1 MSTDTT
7 SSSTTSAS
15 LPSDPNDPSSPTP
28 PGGPASSRGGWSA
41 FARALSF
48 RNASAIWVLVIIMI
62 VFSTTIPHLFLTQ
75 RTWSTMLDTQV
86 VAALTAVAL
95 VIPLAAG
102 VFNIAIGA
110 QVGAASMLSAWMLV
124 PMGLPIWLSVSLT
137 ILASAA
143 IGLILGVIIVRFRID
158 SFIASMGMT
167 SLIAALVTILSGGRQ
182 ILDVPRPLVDFA
194 STQVFGVTT
203 AFIIMIVL
211 SLIIWYL
218 LERTPLGRKVYAVGG
233 NIEAARLSAVPTG
246 WVIIGSLTVSGAV
259 AGVAGVL
266 LVARLGSGD
275 PTVGPSYMIPAF
287 TAAFLGSTQF
297 RRGRFNVW
305 GTVLSVYVLAI
316 GIKGLQLAGAPT
328 WVSDVFNG
336 LALLVAVGL
345 AVSVSGL
352 GKSRWAKW
360 RARRKT
366 AGTPA

>member
-7 SSSTTSAS
+7 SPATSGAPDTPGSAQTSSHTAS
-15 LPSDPNDPSSPTP
+15 GALKHR
-28 PGGPASSRGGWSA
+28 SRWSA
-41 FARALSF
+41 FASALSF

-62 VFSTTIPHLFLTQ
+62 VFSTTIPELFLTQ

-110 QVGAASMLSAWMLV
+110 QVGAASMMCAWLLV
-124 PMGLPIWLSVSLT
+124 PMGLPIGVSVILT
-137 ILASAA
+137 VLASAA

-182 ILDVPRPLVDFA
+182 ILDIPRPLVDFA

-203 AFIIMIVL
+203 AFIIMI
-211 SLIIWYL
+211 LISFVIWYL

-246 WVIIGSLTVSGAV
+246 KIIIGSLAVSGAV

-275 PTVGPSYMIPAF
+275 PTVGPGYMIPAF

-360 RARRKT
+360 RARKQAAR
-366 AGTPA
+366 AA